1 MTEYSKRTVE
11 IRVGGRYRLGK
22 KIGTG
27 SFGEI
32 FEGTDIFDNS
42 SVAIKLEHNTVK
54 YPQLLFEAKLLKSIP
69 GTGIPTMHWFG
80 IAGEYNAMVME
91 LLGQNLEDLY
101 NYCAKNFS
109 LKTILMITI
118 QMIERLKHV
127 HDNHYIHRDIKPE
140 NFLIGKDTTAKT
152 IYLLDFGL
160 AKRYRD
166 EYTHIH
172 IPLKENRNLTGTA
185 RYASCNAHNGL
196 EQSRRDDM
204 ESIAYVI
211 LYFFKKKL
219 PWQGLK
225 CKDKNEKHAKIK
237 EIKMSMTPEK
247 LFEGLPKEFADYLT
261 MVKKLGFEDEPAYK
275 SYIQMFNKL
284 FKAKEFEMDYIYD
297 WVTVKNNTNVLKD
310 ASLIQSAEISQK
322 RGKDTNGTQIDLLI
336 DRKDKAINICE
347 IKYTAAPF
355 AIDKK
360 VVQELQNKIHVFS
373 EETGTRKSLLLT
385 LITANGLKDGMY
397 SGFPHCVVDLDQLF
411 LA

>member
-1 MTEYSKRTVE
+1 MSEVYSKRTVE

-27 SFGEI
+27 AFGEI

-42 SVAIKLEHNTVK
+42 SVAIKLEHNSVK

-69 GTGIPTMHWFG
+69 GTGIPVMHWFG
-80 IAGEYNAMVME
+80 IAGEYNAMVMD

-166 EYTHIH
+166 EHTHIH

-211 LYFFKKKL
+211 LYFFRKKL

-237 EIKMSMTPEK
+237 EMKMSITPEK

-310 ASLIQSAEISQK
+310 ASLIQSEEVSQK
-322 RGKDTNGTQIDLLI
+322 R
-336 DRKDKAINICE
+336 E
-347 IKYTAAPF
+347 E
-355 AIDKK
+355 DKK
-360 VVQELQNKIHVFS
+360 VNSTIEANNGNQENEPNNMINEINDDNNDVNDMKKKGKNNKNEKCLVF
-373 EETGTRKSLLLT
+373 
-385 LITANGLKDGMY
+385 
-397 SGFPHCVVDLDQLF
+397 
-411 LA
+411 

>member
-1 MTEYSKRTVE
+1 MSEVYNKRTVE

-27 SFGEI
+27 AFGEI

-42 SVAIKLEHNTVK
+42 SVAIKLEHNSVK

-69 GTGIPTMHWFG
+69 GTGIPIMHWFG
-80 IAGEYNAMVME
+80 IAGEYNAMVMD

-211 LYFFKKKL
+211 LYFFRKKL

-237 EIKMSMTPEK
+237 EMKMSITPEK

-310 ASLIQSAEISQK
+310 ASLIQSEEVSQK
-322 RGKDTNGTQIDLLI
+322 R
-336 DRKDKAINICE
+336 E
-347 IKYTAAPF
+347 E
-355 AIDKK
+355 DKK
-360 VVQELQNKIHVFS
+360 VNSTIEANNGNQENEPNNMINEINDDNNDVNDMKKKGKNNKNEKCLVF
-373 EETGTRKSLLLT
+373 
-385 LITANGLKDGMY
+385 
-397 SGFPHCVVDLDQLF
+397 
-411 LA
+411 

>member
-1 MTEYSKRTVE
+1 MSEVYSKRTVE

-27 SFGEI
+27 AFGEI

-42 SVAIKLEHNTVK
+42 SVAIKLEHNSVK

-69 GTGIPTMHWFG
+69 STGIPVMHWFG
-80 IAGEYNAMVME
+80 IAGEYNAMVMD

-109 LKTILMITI
+109 LKTIIMIII

-140 NFLIGKDTTAKT
+140 NFLIGKENTEKT
-152 IYLLDFGL
+152 IYLIDFGL

-166 EYTHIH
+166 EYTQIH

-211 LYFFKKKL
+211 LYFFRKKL

-237 EIKMSMTPEK
+237 ELKMSITPEK
-247 LFEGLPKEFADYLT
+247 LFEGIPKEFADYLT

-310 ASLIQSAEISQK
+310 ASLVQSAEMSQK
-322 RGKDTNGTQIDLLI
+322 RDEEKKVNSTIEPNNGNEENEP
-336 DRKDKAINICE
+336 KNMINE
-347 IKYTAAPF
+347 IK
-355 AIDKK
+355 DEDN
-360 VVQELQNKIHVFS
+360 VGDDNK
-373 EETGTRKSLLLT
+373 RKGKNKNEKCD
-385 LITANGLKDGMY
+385 I
-397 SGFPHCVVDLDQLF
+397 F
-411 LA
+411 

>member
-1 MTEYSKRTVE
+1 MSEVYSKRTVE

-27 SFGEI
+27 AFGEI

-42 SVAIKLEHNTVK
+42 SVAIKLEHNSVK

-69 GTGIPTMHWFG
+69 STGIPVMHWFG
-80 IAGEYNAMVME
+80 IAGEYNAMVMD

-101 NYCAKNFS
+101 NYCAKNFT
-109 LKTILMITI
+109 LKTIIMLII

-140 NFLIGKDTTAKT
+140 NFLIGKDNTEKT
-152 IYLLDFGL
+152 IYLIDFGL

-166 EYTHIH
+166 EYTQIH

-211 LYFFKKKL
+211 LYFFRKKL

-237 EIKMSMTPEK
+237 ELKMSITPEK
-247 LFEGLPKEFADYLT
+247 LFEGIPKEFADYLT

-275 SYIQMFNKL
+275 TYIQMFNKL

-310 ASLIQSAEISQK
+310 ASLVQSAEMSQK
-322 RGKDTNGTQIDLLI
+322 RDEEKKVNSTIEPNNGNEENEP
-336 DRKDKAINICE
+336 KNMINE
-347 IKYTAAPF
+347 IK
-355 AIDKK
+355 DEDN
-360 VVQELQNKIHVFS
+360 VGDDNK
-373 EETGTRKSLLLT
+373 RKGKNKNEKCD
-385 LITANGLKDGMY
+385 I
-397 SGFPHCVVDLDQLF
+397 F
-411 LA
+411 

>member
-1 MTEYSKRTVE
+1 MSEVYSKRTVE

-27 SFGEI
+27 AFGEI

-42 SVAIKLEHNTVK
+42 SVAIKLEHNSVK

-69 GTGIPTMHWFG
+69 GTGIPVMHWFG
-80 IAGEYNAMVME
+80 IAGEYNAMVMD

-140 NFLIGKDTTAKT
+140 NFLIGKETTEKT

-211 LYFFKKKL
+211 LYFFRKKL

-261 MVKKLGFEDEPAYK
+261 MVKKLGFEEEPSYK
-275 SYIQMFNKL
+275 TYIQMFNKL
-284 FKAKEFEMDYIYD
+284 FKAKEFEMDYRYD
-297 WVTVKNNTNVLKD
+297 WVTVKDNTNVLKD
-310 ASLIQSAEISQK
+310 ASLVQSAEISQK
-322 RGKDTNGTQIDLLI
+322 R
-336 DRKDKAINICE
+336 E
-347 IKYTAAPF
+347 E
-355 AIDKK
+355 DKK
-360 VVQELQNKIHVFS
+360 VNSTIEPNNGNAENEPKNMINELKEDNNDGKEGRKKGKNKNEKCKIF
-373 EETGTRKSLLLT
+373 
-385 LITANGLKDGMY
+385 
-397 SGFPHCVVDLDQLF
+397 
-411 LA
+411 

>member
-1 MTEYSKRTVE
+1 MSEVYSKRTVE

-27 SFGEI
+27 AFGEI

-42 SVAIKLEHNTVK
+42 SVAIKLEHNSVK

-69 GTGIPTMHWFG
+69 GTGIPVMHWFG
-80 IAGEYNAMVME
+80 IAGEYNAMVMD

-152 IYLLDFGL
+152 IYLIDFGL

-211 LYFFKKKL
+211 LYFFRKKL

-237 EIKMSMTPEK
+237 EMKMSITPEK

-310 ASLIQSAEISQK
+310 ASLIQSEEVSQK
-322 RGKDTNGTQIDLLI
+322 R
-336 DRKDKAINICE
+336 E
-347 IKYTAAPF
+347 E
-355 AIDKK
+355 DKK
-360 VVQELQNKIHVFS
+360 VNSTIEANNGNQENEPKNMINEINDDDNDVNDMKKKGKNNKNEKCLVF
-373 EETGTRKSLLLT
+373 
-385 LITANGLKDGMY
+385 
-397 SGFPHCVVDLDQLF
+397 
-411 LA
+411 

>member
-1 MTEYSKRTVE
+1 MSEVYSKRTVE

-91 LLGQNLEDLY
+91 LLGQNLEDLFS
-101 NYCAKNFS
+101 YCTKNFT
-109 LKTILMITI
+109 LKTIIMITI
-118 QMIERLKHV
+118 QLIERIKHV
-127 HDNHYIHRDIKPE
+127 HDNNYIHRDIKPQ
-140 NFLIGKDTTAKT
+140 NFLVGKDTTAKT
-152 IYLLDFGL
+152 IYILDFGL

-166 EYTHIH
+166 EHTHIH

-211 LYFFKKKL
+211 LYFFKGKL

-225 CKDKNEKHAKIK
+225 CKDKNEKYAKIK
-237 EIKMSMTPEK
+237 EMKMSMTPEK
-247 LFEGLPKEFADYLT
+247 LCEGFPVEFAKYLT
-261 MVKKLGFEDEPAYK
+261 AVKKLGFEEEPAYK
-275 SYIQMFNKL
+275 AYIQMFTNLLKS
-284 FKAKEFEMDYIYD
+284 KDYEMDYLYD

-310 ASLIQSAEISQK
+310 ASLMRSEEYSKQADNSKKNDENIDSTIKGNNNDTQAMGNNQQNVINDMKNYNADIIGEDDK
-322 RGKDTNGTQIDLLI
+322 MPDGKRRGKN
-336 DRKDKAINICE
+336 
-347 IKYTAAPF
+347 
-355 AIDKK
+355 KK
-360 VVQELQNKIHVFS
+360 ENC
-373 EETGTRKSLLLT
+373 T
-385 LITANGLKDGMY
+385 L
-397 SGFPHCVVDLDQLF
+397 F
-411 LA
+411 

>member
-1 MTEYSKRTVE
+1 MSDTVYSKRTVE

-91 LLGQNLEDLY
+91 LLGQNLEDLFS
-101 NYCAKNFS
+101 YCTKNFT

-118 QMIERLKHV
+118 QLIERIKHV
-127 HDNHYIHRDIKPE
+127 HDNNYVHRDIKPQ
-140 NFLIGKDTTAKT
+140 NFLVGKDNTEKT
-152 IYLLDFGL
+152 IYILDFGL

-166 EYTHIH
+166 EHTHIH

-211 LYFFKKKL
+211 LYFFKGKL

-225 CKDKNEKHAKIK
+225 CKDKNEKYAKIK
-237 EIKMSMTPEK
+237 EMKMSITPEK
-247 LFEGLPKEFADYLT
+247 LWEGFPTEFANYLT
-261 MVKKLGFEDEPAYK
+261 SVKKLGFEEEPTYK
-275 SYIQMFNKL
+275 NYIQMFNNL
-284 FKAKEFEMDYIYD
+284 FKSKDFEMDYLYD

-310 ASLIQSAEISQK
+310 ASLLRSEEYSKQQENSKKNEVDSTMK
-322 RGKDTNGTQIDLLI
+322 GNNNDTNALGNNQQNIINEMKDDNNIID
-336 DRKDKAINICE
+336 D
-347 IKYTAAPF
+347 
-355 AIDKK
+355 IDKTPYGK
-360 VVQELQNKIHVFS
+360 RTGKNKNEKCI
-373 EETGTRKSLLLT
+373 
-385 LITANGLKDGMY
+385 
-397 SGFPHCVVDLDQLF
+397 LF
-411 LA
+411 

>member
-1 MTEYSKRTVE
+1 MSEVYSKRTVE

-42 SVAIKLEHNTVK
+42 PVAIKLEHNTVK

-91 LLGQNLEDLY
+91 LLGQNLEDLF
-101 NYCAKNFS
+101 NYCTKNFT

-118 QMIERLKHV
+118 QIIERIKHV
-127 HDNHYIHRDIKPE
+127 HENNYVHRDIKPE
-140 NFLIGKDTTAKT
+140 NFLVGKDNTSKI
-152 IYLLDFGL
+152 IYILDFGL

-166 EYTHIH
+166 EHTHIH

-211 LYFFKKKL
+211 LYFFKGKL

-225 CKDKNEKHAKIK
+225 CKDKNEKYAKIK
-237 EIKMSMTPEK
+237 DMKMSITPEK
-247 LFEGLPKEFADYLT
+247 LCEGFPIEFANYLT
-261 MVKKLGFEDEPAYK
+261 KVKKLGFEEEPAYK
-275 SYIQMFNKL
+275 DYIKMFNDL
-284 FKAKEFEMDYIYD
+284 FKSKDFEMDYMYD
-297 WVTVKNNTNVLKD
+297 WVTVKNNTNVLKE
-310 ASLIQSAEISQK
+310 ASLLRSQEYSKQDESKKNEGVDSTIQGKNNDTNPMGNYQQNVEKDMQNDNNIYEEDENKTPDPKK
-322 RGKDTNGTQIDLLI
+322 RGKNNK
-336 DRKDKAINICE
+336 KDCI
-347 IKYTAAPF
+347 
-355 AIDKK
+355 
-360 VVQELQNKIHVFS
+360 
-373 EETGTRKSLLLT
+373 
-385 LITANGLKDGMY
+385 
-397 SGFPHCVVDLDQLF
+397 LF
-411 LA
+411 

>member
-1 MTEYSKRTVE
+1 MSEAYSKRTVE
-11 IRVGGRYRLGK
+11 IRVGGCYRLGK

-27 SFGEI
+27 AFGEI
-32 FEGTDIFDNS
+32 FEGADIFDNS
-42 SVAIKLEHNTVK
+42 SVAIKLEHNSVK

-69 GTGIPTMHWFG
+69 GTGIPVMHWFG
-80 IAGEYNAMVME
+80 IAGEYNAMVMD

-140 NFLIGKDTTAKT
+140 NFLIGKDSTAKT

-211 LYFFKKKL
+211 LYFFRKKL

-261 MVKKLGFEDEPAYK
+261 MVKKLGFEDEPTYK
-275 SYIQMFNKL
+275 NYIQMFTRL

-310 ASLIQSAEISQK
+310 ASLVQSAEMSQK
-322 RGKDTNGTQIDLLI
+322 RDEEKKVNSTIEPNNGNEENEP
-336 DRKDKAINICE
+336 KNMINE
-347 IKYTAAPF
+347 IK
-355 AIDKK
+355 DEDN
-360 VVQELQNKIHVFS
+360 VGDDNK
-373 EETGTRKSLLLT
+373 RKGKNKNEKC
-385 LITANGLKDGMY
+385 I
-397 SGFPHCVVDLDQLF
+397 LF
-411 LA
+411 

>member
-1 MTEYSKRTVE
+1 MSEVYSKRTVE

-27 SFGEI
+27 AFGEI

-42 SVAIKLEHNTVK
+42 SVAIKLEHNSVK

-69 GTGIPTMHWFG
+69 STGIPVMHWFG
-80 IAGEYNAMVME
+80 IAGEYNAMVMD

-101 NYCAKNFS
+101 NYCAKNFT
-109 LKTILMITI
+109 LKTIIMIII

-140 NFLIGKDTTAKT
+140 NFLIGKDNTEKT
-152 IYLLDFGL
+152 IYLIDFGL

-166 EYTHIH
+166 EYTQIH

-211 LYFFKKKL
+211 LYFFRKKL

-237 EIKMSMTPEK
+237 ELKMSITPEK
-247 LFEGLPKEFADYLT
+247 LFEGIPKEFADYLT

-275 SYIQMFNKL
+275 TYIQMFNKL

-310 ASLIQSAEISQK
+310 ASLVQSAEMSQK
-322 RGKDTNGTQIDLLI
+322 RDEEKKVNSTIEPNNGNEENEP
-336 DRKDKAINICE
+336 KNMINE
-347 IKYTAAPF
+347 IK
-355 AIDKK
+355 DEDN
-360 VVQELQNKIHVFS
+360 VGDDNK
-373 EETGTRKSLLLT
+373 RKGKNKNEKCDIILS
-385 LITANGLKDGMY
+385 
-397 SGFPHCVVDLDQLF
+397 
-411 LA
+411 

>member
-1 MTEYSKRTVE
+1 MSDTVYSKRTVE

-91 LLGQNLEDLY
+91 LLGQNLEDLFS
-101 NYCAKNFS
+101 YCTRNFT

-118 QMIERLKHV
+118 QLLERIKHV
-127 HDNHYIHRDIKPE
+127 HDNNYIHRDIKPQ
-140 NFLIGKDTTAKT
+140 NFLVGKDSTAKT
-152 IYLLDFGL
+152 IYILDFGL

-166 EYTHIH
+166 EHTHIH

-211 LYFFKKKL
+211 LYFFKGKL

-225 CKDKNEKHAKIK
+225 CKDKNEKYAKIK
-237 EIKMSMTPEK
+237 EMKMSITPEK
-247 LFEGLPKEFADYLT
+247 LWEGYPNEFANYLT
-261 MVKKLGFEDEPAYK
+261 SVKKLGFEEEPNYK
-275 SYIQMFNKL
+275 NYIQMFNNL
-284 FKAKEFEMDYIYD
+284 FKSKDFEMDYLYD

-310 ASLIQSAEISQK
+310 ASLMRSEEYSKQQENSKKNEIDSTMK
-322 RGKDTNGTQIDLLI
+322 GNNNDTNAMANNQQNMINDIQNYNNDIMGED
-336 DRKDKAINICE
+336 DKSPDG
-347 IKYTAAPF
+347 KRRMR
-355 AIDKK
+355 
-360 VVQELQNKIHVFS
+360 NKN
-373 EETGTRKSLLLT
+373 EK
-385 LITANGLKDGMY
+385 
-397 SGFPHCVVDLDQLF
+397 CVLF
-411 LA
+411 

>member
-1 MTEYSKRTVE
+1 MSEPGYNKRTVE

-42 SVAIKLEHNTVK
+42 PVAIKLEHNSVK

-91 LLGQNLEDLY
+91 LLGQNLEDLFT
-101 NYCAKNFS
+101 YCTKNFT

-118 QMIERLKHV
+118 QLIERIKHV
-127 HDNHYIHRDIKPE
+127 HDNNYVHRDIKPE
-140 NFLIGKDTTAKT
+140 NFLVGKDSTAKT
-152 IYLLDFGL
+152 IYILDFGL

-166 EYTHIH
+166 EHTHIH

-211 LYFFKKKL
+211 LYFFKGKL

-225 CKDKNEKHAKIK
+225 CKDKNEKYAKIK
-237 EIKMSMTPEK
+237 EMKMSITPEK
-247 LFEGLPKEFADYLT
+247 LCEGFPQEFANYLA
-261 MVKKLGFEDEPAYK
+261 MVKKLGFEEEPEYK
-275 SYIQMFNKL
+275 KYIQMFNNL
-284 FKAKEFEMDYIYD
+284 FKAKDFEMDYLYD

-310 ASLIQSAEISQK
+310 ASLMRSEDYSKQQENSKKNNEGVDSTIQGNNNDTVAMGNNQQKIMNEIENEEEDK
-322 RGKDTNGTQIDLLI
+322 KVPNNIGRGKDKPEKCI
-336 DRKDKAINICE
+336 
-347 IKYTAAPF
+347 
-355 AIDKK
+355 
-360 VVQELQNKIHVFS
+360 
-373 EETGTRKSLLLT
+373 
-385 LITANGLKDGMY
+385 
-397 SGFPHCVVDLDQLF
+397 LF
-411 LA
+411 

>member
-1 MTEYSKRTVE
+1 MSEVYSKRTVE

-27 SFGEI
+27 AFGEI

-42 SVAIKLEHNTVK
+42 SVAIKLEHNSVK
-54 YPQLLFEAKLLKSIP
+54 FPQLLFEAKLLKSIP
-69 GTGIPTMHWFG
+69 STGIPVMHWFG
-80 IAGEYNAMVME
+80 IAGEYNAMVMD

-101 NYCAKNFS
+101 TYCAKNFT
-109 LKTILMITI
+109 LKTIIMIII

-140 NFLIGKDTTAKT
+140 NFLIGKDNTEKT
-152 IYLLDFGL
+152 IYLIDFGL

-166 EYTHIH
+166 EYTQIH

-211 LYFFKKKL
+211 LYFFRKKL

-237 EIKMSMTPEK
+237 ELKMSMTPEK
-247 LFEGLPKEFADYLT
+247 LFEGIPKEFADYLT

-275 SYIQMFNKL
+275 TYIQMFNKL

-297 WVTVKNNTNVLKD
+297 WVTVKNNTNILKD
-310 ASLIQSAEISQK
+310 ASLVQSAEISQK
-322 RGKDTNGTQIDLLI
+322 KDEEKKVNSTIEPNNGNEEIVQKNMINEIREDDNVGEDNKKRGK
-336 DRKDKAINICE
+336 
-347 IKYTAAPF
+347 
-355 AIDKK
+355 
-360 VVQELQNKIHVFS
+360 NKN
-373 EETGTRKSLLLT
+373 EK
-385 LITANGLKDGMY
+385 
-397 SGFPHCVVDLDQLF
+397 CVVF
-411 LA
+411 

>member
-1 MTEYSKRTVE
+1 MSEIYSKRTVE

-27 SFGEI
+27 AFGEI

-42 SVAIKLEHNTVK
+42 SVAIKLEHNSVK

-69 GTGIPTMHWFG
+69 GTGIPIMHWFG
-80 IAGEYNAMVME
+80 IAGEYNAMVMD

-101 NYCAKNFS
+101 NYCAKNFT
-109 LKTILMITI
+109 LKTILMIII

-211 LYFFKKKL
+211 LYFFRKKL

-247 LFEGLPKEFADYLT
+247 LFEGIPKEFADYLT

-322 RGKDTNGTQIDLLI
+322 KEEEKKINSSIEPNNGNAENEQKNVINEIRDDNDGEDTKKKGKN
-336 DRKDKAINICE
+336 
-347 IKYTAAPF
+347 
-355 AIDKK
+355 
-360 VVQELQNKIHVFS
+360 NKNEKCLVF
-373 EETGTRKSLLLT
+373 
-385 LITANGLKDGMY
+385 
-397 SGFPHCVVDLDQLF
+397 
-411 LA
+411 

>member
-1 MTEYSKRTVE
+1 
-11 IRVGGRYRLGK
+11 
-22 KIGTG
+22 
-27 SFGEI
+27 
-32 FEGTDIFDNS
+32 
-42 SVAIKLEHNTVK
+42 
-54 YPQLLFEAKLLKSIP
+54 
-69 GTGIPTMHWFG
+69 
-80 IAGEYNAMVME
+80 
-91 LLGQNLEDLY
+91 
-101 NYCAKNFS
+101 
-109 LKTILMITI
+109 MITI

-172 IPLKENRNLTGTA
+172 IPLKEIRNLTGTA

-211 LYFFKKKL
+211 LYFFRKKL

-261 MVKKLGFEDEPAYK
+261 MVKKLGFEDEPTYK
-275 SYIQMFNKL
+275 NYIQMFTRL

-310 ASLIQSAEISQK
+310 ASLVQSEEMSQKNEDRKINSTIEPNNGNEENNQKNMINEIRDDDNVGEDNKK
-322 RGKDTNGTQIDLLI
+322 RGK
-336 DRKDKAINICE
+336 
-347 IKYTAAPF
+347 
-355 AIDKK
+355 
-360 VVQELQNKIHVFS
+360 NKN
-373 EETGTRKSLLLT
+373 EK
-385 LITANGLKDGMY
+385 
-397 SGFPHCVVDLDQLF
+397 CVVF
-411 LA
+411 

>member
-1 MTEYSKRTVE
+1 MSEVYSKRTVE

-27 SFGEI
+27 AFGEI

-42 SVAIKLEHNTVK
+42 SVAIKLEHNSVK

-69 GTGIPTMHWFG
+69 STGIPVMHWFG
-80 IAGEYNAMVME
+80 IAGEYNAMVMD

-109 LKTILMITI
+109 LKTIIMIII

-140 NFLIGKDTTAKT
+140 NFLIGKENTEKT
-152 IYLLDFGL
+152 IYLIDFGL

-166 EYTHIH
+166 EYTQIH

-211 LYFFKKKL
+211 LYFFRKKL

-237 EIKMSMTPEK
+237 ELKMSITPEK
-247 LFEGLPKEFADYLT
+247 LFEGIPKEFADYLT

-297 WVTVKNNTNVLKD
+297 WVTVKNNTNILKD
-310 ASLIQSAEISQK
+310 ASLVQSAEISQK
-322 RGKDTNGTQIDLLI
+322 KDD
-336 DRKDKAINICE
+336 
-347 IKYTAAPF
+347 
-355 AIDKK
+355 DKK
-360 VVQELQNKIHVFS
+360 VNSTIEPNNGNEENNQKNMIDEIRDDDNVGEDNKKRGKNKN
-373 EETGTRKSLLLT
+373 EK
-385 LITANGLKDGMY
+385 
-397 SGFPHCVVDLDQLF
+397 CVVF
-411 LA
+411 

>member
-1 MTEYSKRTVE
+1 MSEAYSKRTVE

-42 SVAIKLEHNTVK
+42 SVAIKLEHNSVK

-69 GTGIPTMHWFG
+69 GTGIPVMHWFG
-80 IAGEYNAMVME
+80 IAGEYNAMVMD

-140 NFLIGKDTTAKT
+140 NFLIGKDSTAKT

-211 LYFFKKKL
+211 LYFFRKKL

-247 LFEGLPKEFADYLT
+247 LFEGLPQEFADYLT
-261 MVKKLGFEDEPAYK
+261 FVKKLGFEDEPAYK
-275 SYIQMFNKL
+275 NYIQMFNRL

-310 ASLIQSAEISQK
+310 ASLVQSEEMSQK
-322 RGKDTNGTQIDLLI
+322 NE
-336 DRKDKAINICE
+336 DRKINSTIEPNNGNPENEPKNMINE
-347 IKYTAAPF
+347 IKDENNNDEDG
-355 AIDKK
+355 IGKK
-360 VVQELQNKIHVFS
+360 KGKNKNEKCI
-373 EETGTRKSLLLT
+373 
-385 LITANGLKDGMY
+385 
-397 SGFPHCVVDLDQLF
+397 LF
-411 LA
+411 

>member
-1 MTEYSKRTVE
+1 MSEVYNKRTVE

-27 SFGEI
+27 AFGEI

-42 SVAIKLEHNTVK
+42 SVAIKLEHNSVK

-69 GTGIPTMHWFG
+69 GTGIPVMHWFG
-80 IAGEYNAMVME
+80 IAGEYNAMVMD

-211 LYFFKKKL
+211 LYFFRKKL

-237 EIKMSMTPEK
+237 EMKMSITPEK

-310 ASLIQSAEISQK
+310 ASLIQSEEVSQK
-322 RGKDTNGTQIDLLI
+322 R
-336 DRKDKAINICE
+336 E
-347 IKYTAAPF
+347 EE
-355 AIDKK
+355 DKK
-360 VVQELQNKIHVFS
+360 VNSTIEAYNGNQENEPKNMINEINDDNNDVNDMKKKGKNNKNEKCLVF
-373 EETGTRKSLLLT
+373 
-385 LITANGLKDGMY
+385 
-397 SGFPHCVVDLDQLF
+397 
-411 LA
+411 

>member
-1 MTEYSKRTVE
+1 MSEIYSKRTVE

-27 SFGEI
+27 AFGEI

-42 SVAIKLEHNTVK
+42 SVAIKLEHNSVK

-69 GTGIPTMHWFG
+69 GTGIPIMHWFG
-80 IAGEYNAMVME
+80 IAGEYNAMVMD

-101 NYCAKNFS
+101 NYCAKNFT
-109 LKTILMITI
+109 LKTILMIII

-211 LYFFKKKL
+211 LYFFRKKL

-247 LFEGLPKEFADYLT
+247 LFEGIPKEFADYLT

-322 RGKDTNGTQIDLLI
+322 KEEEKKINSSIEPNNGNAENEQKNVINEIRDDNDGDDMRKKGKNKNEKWIG
-336 DRKDKAINICE
+336 DKRILM
-347 IKYTAAPF
+347 K
-355 AIDKK
+355 
-360 VVQELQNKIHVFS
+360 
-373 EETGTRKSLLLT
+373 
-385 LITANGLKDGMY
+385 
-397 SGFPHCVVDLDQLF
+397 
-411 LA
+411 

>member
-1 MTEYSKRTVE
+1 MSEAYSKRTVE

-27 SFGEI
+27 AFGEI

-42 SVAIKLEHNTVK
+42 SVAIKLEHNSVK

-69 GTGIPTMHWFG
+69 GTGIPVMHWFG
-80 IAGEYNAMVME
+80 IAGEYNAMVMD

-140 NFLIGKDTTAKT
+140 NFLIGKDSTAKT

-211 LYFFKKKL
+211 LYFFRKKL

-247 LFEGLPKEFADYLT
+247 LFEGLPQEFADYLT
-261 MVKKLGFEDEPAYK
+261 FVKKLGFEDEPAYK
-275 SYIQMFNKL
+275 NYIQMFNKL

-322 RGKDTNGTQIDLLI
+322 KEEEKKINSSIEPNNGNAENEQKNVINEIRDDNDGDDMRKKGKNKNEKCQI
-336 DRKDKAINICE
+336 
-347 IKYTAAPF
+347 F
-355 AIDKK
+355 
-360 VVQELQNKIHVFS
+360 
-373 EETGTRKSLLLT
+373 
-385 LITANGLKDGMY
+385 
-397 SGFPHCVVDLDQLF
+397 
-411 LA
+411 

>member
-1 MTEYSKRTVE
+1 MSEIYSKRTVE

-27 SFGEI
+27 AFGEI

-42 SVAIKLEHNTVK
+42 SVAIKLEHNSVK

-69 GTGIPTMHWFG
+69 GTGIPVMHWFG
-80 IAGEYNAMVME
+80 IAGEYNAMVMD

-101 NYCAKNFS
+101 NYCAKNFT
-109 LKTILMITI
+109 LKTILMIII

-211 LYFFKKKL
+211 LYFFRKKL

-247 LFEGLPKEFADYLT
+247 LFEGIPKEFADYLT

-322 RGKDTNGTQIDLLI
+322 KEEEKKINSSIEPNNGNAENEQKNVINEIRDDNDGDDMRKKGKNKNEKCQI
-336 DRKDKAINICE
+336 
-347 IKYTAAPF
+347 F
-355 AIDKK
+355 
-360 VVQELQNKIHVFS
+360 
-373 EETGTRKSLLLT
+373 
-385 LITANGLKDGMY
+385 
-397 SGFPHCVVDLDQLF
+397 
-411 LA
+411 

>member
-1 MTEYSKRTVE
+1 MSEVYSKRTVE

-27 SFGEI
+27 AFGEI

-42 SVAIKLEHNTVK
+42 SVAIKLEHNSVK

-69 GTGIPTMHWFG
+69 STGIPVMHWFG
-80 IAGEYNAMVME
+80 IAGEYNAMVMD

-101 NYCAKNFS
+101 NYCAKNFT
-109 LKTILMITI
+109 LKTIIMIII

-140 NFLIGKDTTAKT
+140 NFLIGKDNTEKT
-152 IYLLDFGL
+152 IYLIDFGL

-166 EYTHIH
+166 EYTQIH

-211 LYFFKKKL
+211 LYFFRKKL

-237 EIKMSMTPEK
+237 ELKMSITPEK
-247 LFEGLPKEFADYLT
+247 LFEGIPKEFADYLT

-275 SYIQMFNKL
+275 TYIQMFNKL

-310 ASLIQSAEISQK
+310 ASLVQSAEMSQK
-322 RGKDTNGTQIDLLI
+322 RDEEKKVNSTIEPNNGNEENEPKNMIH
-336 DRKDKAINICE
+336 E
-347 IKYTAAPF
+347 IK
-355 AIDKK
+355 DEDN
-360 VVQELQNKIHVFS
+360 VGDDNK
-373 EETGTRKSLLLT
+373 RKGKNKNEKCD
-385 LITANGLKDGMY
+385 I
-397 SGFPHCVVDLDQLF
+397 F
-411 LA
+411 

>member
-1 MTEYSKRTVE
+1 MTEAYSKRTVE

-27 SFGEI
+27 AFGER
-32 FEGTDIFDNS
+32 FEGTDIFDSS
-42 SVAIKLEHNTVK
+42 SVAIKLEHNSVK

-69 GTGIPTMHWFG
+69 GTGIPVMHWFG
-80 IAGEYNAMVME
+80 IAGEYNAMVMD

-211 LYFFKKKL
+211 LYFFRKKL

-261 MVKKLGFEDEPAYK
+261 MVKKLGFEDEPTYK
-275 SYIQMFNKL
+275 NYIQMFTRL

-310 ASLIQSAEISQK
+310 ASLVQSEEMSQK
-322 RGKDTNGTQIDLLI
+322 NE
-336 DRKDKAINICE
+336 DRKINSTIEPNNGNPENEPKNMINE
-347 IKYTAAPF
+347 IKDEN
-355 AIDKK
+355 INEEDGRKK
-360 VVQELQNKIHVFS
+360 GKNKN
-373 EETGTRKSLLLT
+373 EK
-385 LITANGLKDGMY
+385 
-397 SGFPHCVVDLDQLF
+397 CVLF
-411 LA
+411 

>member
-1 MTEYSKRTVE
+1 MSEVYSKRTVE

-91 LLGQNLEDLY
+91 LLGQNLEDLF
-101 NYCAKNFS
+101 NYCTKNFT

-118 QMIERLKHV
+118 QLIERIKHV
-127 HDNHYIHRDIKPE
+127 HDNNYVHRDIKPE
-140 NFLIGKDTTAKT
+140 NFLVGKDSTSKT
-152 IYLLDFGL
+152 IYILDFGL

-166 EYTHIH
+166 EHTHIH

-211 LYFFKKKL
+211 LYFFKSKL

-225 CKDKNEKHAKIK
+225 CKDKNEKYAKIK
-237 EIKMSMTPEK
+237 EMKMSITPEK
-247 LFEGLPKEFADYLT
+247 LCEGFPKEFAKYLT
-261 MVKKLGFEDEPAYK
+261 MVKKLGFEEEPSYK
-275 SYIQMFNKL
+275 EYIQMFTNL
-284 FKAKEFEMDYIYD
+284 FNSKDFVMDYGYD
-297 WVTVKNNTNVLKD
+297 WVTVKNNTNVLKE
-310 ASLIQSAEISQK
+310 ASLIRSQDYSK
-322 RGKDTNGTQIDLLI
+322 QEDTKKNEGVDSTLQGNNNDTNAMGNYQQNVINEIQNNNADNNGEENYKNYNQKGKGGK
-336 DRKDKAINICE
+336 KDCI
-347 IKYTAAPF
+347 
-355 AIDKK
+355 
-360 VVQELQNKIHVFS
+360 
-373 EETGTRKSLLLT
+373 
-385 LITANGLKDGMY
+385 
-397 SGFPHCVVDLDQLF
+397 LF
-411 LA
+411 

>member
-1 MTEYSKRTVE
+1 MTEAYSKRTVE

-27 SFGEI
+27 AFGEI
-32 FEGTDIFDNS
+32 FEGTDIFDSS
-42 SVAIKLEHNTVK
+42 SVAIKLEHNSVK

-69 GTGIPTMHWFG
+69 GTGIP
-80 IAGEYNAMVME
+80 V
-91 LLGQNLEDLY
+91 GQNLEDLY

-211 LYFFKKKL
+211 LYFFRKKL

-261 MVKKLGFEDEPAYK
+261 MVKKLGFEDEPTYK
-275 SYIQMFNKL
+275 NYIQMFTRL

-310 ASLIQSAEISQK
+310 ASLVQSEEMSQK
-322 RGKDTNGTQIDLLI
+322 NE
-336 DRKDKAINICE
+336 DRKINSTIEPNNGNPENEPKNMINE
-347 IKYTAAPF
+347 IKDEN
-355 AIDKK
+355 INEDDGRKK
-360 VVQELQNKIHVFS
+360 GKNKN
-373 EETGTRKSLLLT
+373 EK
-385 LITANGLKDGMY
+385 
-397 SGFPHCVVDLDQLF
+397 CVLF
-411 LA
+411 

>member
-1 MTEYSKRTVE
+1 MSEIYSKRTVE

-27 SFGEI
+27 AFGEI

-42 SVAIKLEHNTVK
+42 SVAIKLEHNSVK

-69 GTGIPTMHWFG
+69 GTGIPIMHWFG
-80 IAGEYNAMVME
+80 IAGEYNAMVMD

-101 NYCAKNFS
+101 NYCAKNFT
-109 LKTILMITI
+109 LKTILMIII

-211 LYFFKKKL
+211 LYFFRKKL

-247 LFEGLPKEFADYLT
+247 LFEGIPKEFADYLT

-322 RGKDTNGTQIDLLI
+322 KEEEKKINSSIEPNNGNAENEPKNVINEIRDENDGDDMRKKGKNKNEKCQI
-336 DRKDKAINICE
+336 
-347 IKYTAAPF
+347 F
-355 AIDKK
+355 
-360 VVQELQNKIHVFS
+360 
-373 EETGTRKSLLLT
+373 
-385 LITANGLKDGMY
+385 
-397 SGFPHCVVDLDQLF
+397 
-411 LA
+411 

>member
-1 MTEYSKRTVE
+1 MTDTVYSKRTVE

-91 LLGQNLEDLY
+91 LLGQNLEDLFS
-101 NYCAKNFS
+101 YCTKNFT

-118 QMIERLKHV
+118 QLIERIKHV
-127 HDNHYIHRDIKPE
+127 HDNNYIHRDIKPQ
-140 NFLIGKDTTAKT
+140 NFLVGKDSTAKN
-152 IYLLDFGL
+152 IYILDFGL

-166 EYTHIH
+166 EHTHIH

-211 LYFFKKKL
+211 LYFFKGKL

-225 CKDKNEKHAKIK
+225 CKDKNEKYAKIK
-237 EIKMSMTPEK
+237 EMKMSMTPEK
-247 LFEGLPKEFADYLT
+247 LCEGIPVEFAKYLT
-261 MVKKLGFEDEPAYK
+261 AVKKLGFEEEPAYK
-275 SYIQMFNKL
+275 NYIQMFMNL
-284 FKAKEFEMDYIYD
+284 FKSKDFEMDYLYD

-310 ASLIQSAEISQK
+310 ASLMKSEDYSKQTDSSKKNEENIDSTIKGNNNDTQAMGNNQQNVINDMKNYNADIMGEDDKSPDGK
-322 RGKDTNGTQIDLLI
+322 RRGKN
-336 DRKDKAINICE
+336 
-347 IKYTAAPF
+347 
-355 AIDKK
+355 KK
-360 VVQELQNKIHVFS
+360 EN
-373 EETGTRKSLLLT
+373 
-385 LITANGLKDGMY
+385 
-397 SGFPHCVVDLDQLF
+397 CVLF
-411 LA
+411 

>member
-1 MTEYSKRTVE
+1 MSEYSKRTVE

-42 SVAIKLEHNTVK
+42 SVAIKLEHNSVK

-91 LLGQNLEDLY
+91 LLGKNLEDLF
-101 NYCAKNFS
+101 NYCTKNFT

-118 QMIERLKHV
+118 QLIERIKHV
-127 HDNHYIHRDIKPE
+127 HDNNYVHRDIKPE
-140 NFLIGKDTTAKT
+140 NFLVGKDATSKT
-152 IYLLDFGL
+152 IYILDFGL

-166 EYTHIH
+166 EHTHIH

-211 LYFFKKKL
+211 LYFFKGKL

-225 CKDKNEKHAKIK
+225 CKDKNEKYAKIK
-237 EIKMSMTPEK
+237 EMKMSITPEK
-247 LFEGLPKEFADYLT
+247 LCEGFPNEFAQYLN
-261 MVKKLGFEDEPAYK
+261 MVKKLGFEDEPKYK
-275 SYIQMFNKL
+275 EYIEMFNKL
-284 FKAKEFEMDYIYD
+284 FKSKDFEMDYLYD

-310 ASLIQSAEISQK
+310 ASLIRSQDYSK
-322 RGKDTNGTQIDLLI
+322 QEDSKKNNEGIDSTIQGNNNDTNPMGNYQQNVINEIQNNNEITGEDNNNNPNIKRTGKKNEKCILL
-336 DRKDKAINICE
+336 
-347 IKYTAAPF
+347 
-355 AIDKK
+355 
-360 VVQELQNKIHVFS
+360 
-373 EETGTRKSLLLT
+373 
-385 LITANGLKDGMY
+385 
-397 SGFPHCVVDLDQLF
+397 
-411 LA
+411 

>member
-1 MTEYSKRTVE
+1 MSEYSKRTVE

-42 SVAIKLEHNTVK
+42 SVAIKLEHNSVK

-91 LLGQNLEDLY
+91 LLGKNLEDLF
-101 NYCAKNFS
+101 NYCTKNFT

-118 QMIERLKHV
+118 QLIERIKHV
-127 HDNHYIHRDIKPE
+127 HDNNYVHRDIKPE
-140 NFLIGKDTTAKT
+140 NFLVGKDATSKT
-152 IYLLDFGL
+152 IYILDFGL

-166 EYTHIH
+166 EHTHIH

-211 LYFFKKKL
+211 LYFFKGKL

-225 CKDKNEKHAKIK
+225 CKDKNEKYAKIK
-237 EIKMSMTPEK
+237 EMKMSVTPEK
-247 LFEGLPKEFADYLT
+247 LCEGFPNEFAQYLN
-261 MVKKLGFEDEPAYK
+261 MVKKLGFEDEPKYK
-275 SYIQMFNKL
+275 EYIEMFNKL
-284 FKAKEFEMDYIYD
+284 FKSKDFEMDYLYD

-310 ASLIQSAEISQK
+310 ASLIRSQDYSK
-322 RGKDTNGTQIDLLI
+322 QEDSKKNNEGIDSTIQGNNNDTNPMGNYQQNV
-336 DRKDKAINICE
+336 INE
-347 IKYTAAPF
+347 IQNNNEITGEDNNNNPNIKRTG
-355 AIDKK
+355 KK
-360 VVQELQNKIHVFS
+360 NEKCI
-373 EETGTRKSLLLT
+373 
-385 LITANGLKDGMY
+385 
-397 SGFPHCVVDLDQLF
+397 LF
-411 LA
+411 

>member
-1 MTEYSKRTVE
+1 MTEAYSKRTVE

-27 SFGEI
+27 AFGEI
-32 FEGTDIFDNS
+32 FEGTDIFDSS
-42 SVAIKLEHNTVK
+42 SVAIKLEHNSVK

-69 GTGIPTMHWFG
+69 GTGIPVMHWFG
-80 IAGEYNAMVME
+80 IAGEYNAMVMD

-211 LYFFKKKL
+211 LYFFRKKL

-261 MVKKLGFEDEPAYK
+261 MVKKLGFEDEPTYK
-275 SYIQMFNKL
+275 NYIQMFTRL

-310 ASLIQSAEISQK
+310 ASLVQSEEMSQK
-322 RGKDTNGTQIDLLI
+322 NE
-336 DRKDKAINICE
+336 DRKINSTIEPNNGNPENEPKNMINE
-347 IKYTAAPF
+347 IKDEN
-355 AIDKK
+355 INEEDGRKK
-360 VVQELQNKIHVFS
+360 GKNKN
-373 EETGTRKSLLLT
+373 EKCLL
-385 LITANGLKDGMY
+385 
-397 SGFPHCVVDLDQLF
+397 F
-411 LA
+411 

>member
-1 MTEYSKRTVE
+1 MSEVYSKRTVE

-27 SFGEI
+27 AFGEI

-42 SVAIKLEHNTVK
+42 SVAIKLEHNSVK

-69 GTGIPTMHWFG
+69 STGIPVMHWFG
-80 IAGEYNAMVME
+80 IAGEYNAMVMD

-101 NYCAKNFS
+101 NYCAKNFT
-109 LKTILMITI
+109 LKTIIMIII

-140 NFLIGKDTTAKT
+140 NFLIGKDNTEKT
-152 IYLLDFGL
+152 IYLIDFGL

-166 EYTHIH
+166 EYTQIH

-211 LYFFKKKL
+211 LYFFRKKL

-237 EIKMSMTPEK
+237 ELKMSITPEK
-247 LFEGLPKEFADYLT
+247 LFEGIPKEFADYLT

-275 SYIQMFNKL
+275 TYIQMFNKL

-297 WVTVKNNTNVLKD
+297 WITVKNNTNVLKD
-310 ASLIQSAEISQK
+310 ASLVQSAEMSQK
-322 RGKDTNGTQIDLLI
+322 RDEEKKVNSTIEPNNGNEENEP
-336 DRKDKAINICE
+336 KNMINE
-347 IKYTAAPF
+347 IK
-355 AIDKK
+355 DEDN
-360 VVQELQNKIHVFS
+360 VGDDNK
-373 EETGTRKSLLLT
+373 RKGKNKNEKCD
-385 LITANGLKDGMY
+385 I
-397 SGFPHCVVDLDQLF
+397 F
-411 LA
+411 

>member
-1 MTEYSKRTVE
+1 MSEVYSKRTVE

-27 SFGEI
+27 AFGEI

-42 SVAIKLEHNTVK
+42 SVAIKLEHNSVK
-54 YPQLLFEAKLLKSIP
+54 FPQLLFEAKLLKSIP
-69 GTGIPTMHWFG
+69 STGIPVMHWFG
-80 IAGEYNAMVME
+80 IAGEYNAMVMD

-101 NYCAKNFS
+101 TYCAKNFT
-109 LKTILMITI
+109 LKTIIMIII

-140 NFLIGKDTTAKT
+140 NFLIGKDNTEKT
-152 IYLLDFGL
+152 IYLIDFGL

-166 EYTHIH
+166 EYTQIH

-211 LYFFKKKL
+211 LYFFRKKL

-237 EIKMSMTPEK
+237 ELKMSMTPEK
-247 LFEGLPKEFADYLT
+247 LFEGIPKEFADYLT

-275 SYIQMFNKL
+275 TYIQMFNKL

-322 RGKDTNGTQIDLLI
+322 KEEEKKINSSIEPNNGNAENEQKNVINEIRDDNDGDDMRKKGKNKNEKCQI
-336 DRKDKAINICE
+336 
-347 IKYTAAPF
+347 F
-355 AIDKK
+355 
-360 VVQELQNKIHVFS
+360 
-373 EETGTRKSLLLT
+373 
-385 LITANGLKDGMY
+385 
-397 SGFPHCVVDLDQLF
+397 
-411 LA
+411 